1 LVCNEIGLL
10 FWELIIF
17 FLVGAGTAGCILA
30 ARLSED
36 PERTVLLMESGPE
49 FGWLASVPL
58 AAPILQN
65 TVSDW
70 AFRSVPQQA
79 SQLGLKNKVCLQLI
93 LYFSTRICSFISSFL
108 FRSLKI
114 ICL

>member
-1 LVCNEIGLL
+1 LDFYFEHEITSS
-10 FWELIIF
+10 F

-36 PERTVLLMESGPE
+36 PERTVLLLESGPE

-79 SQLGLKNKVCLQLI
+79 SQLGLKNKVCFHSI
-93 LYFSTRICSFISSFL
+93 SFFKQHDFLLFLTLEIQSSA
-108 FRSLKI
+108 I
-114 ICL
+114 IF